1 MAAWQSE
8 LTVFN
13 CLLLRPS
20 HWTQNCGTTFNL
32 YHSQAGLRDQSD
44 SLDKSTLKG
53 KVKTKLSPSPY
64 SLSFP
69 LIRLNSSK
77 HPKGQRVYFLISD
90 AAPLNIGYSLPIS
103 GSIVN
108 ISHTEI
114 QTSIGPWCQ
123 KDCLICQKGSEQL
136 STLSLK
142 LFQVIVSMFDT
153 LYANYET

>member
-1 MAAWQSE
+1 M
-8 LTVFN
+8 FN
-13 CLLLRPS
+13 CYYDLHIEPKTAAQLLICIIVKRDYVTSRTVWINQLLREKYK
-20 HWTQNCGTTFNL
+20 Q
-32 YHSQAGLRDQSD
+32 
-44 SLDKSTLKG
+44 
-53 KVKTKLSPSPY
+53 SPSPY

-77 HPKGQRVYFLISD
+77 HPKGQRVYFLIRD

-136 STLSLK
+136 STI
-142 LFQVIVSMFDT
+142 VIEVISSYCFNVRHAVCE
-153 LYANYET
+153 L